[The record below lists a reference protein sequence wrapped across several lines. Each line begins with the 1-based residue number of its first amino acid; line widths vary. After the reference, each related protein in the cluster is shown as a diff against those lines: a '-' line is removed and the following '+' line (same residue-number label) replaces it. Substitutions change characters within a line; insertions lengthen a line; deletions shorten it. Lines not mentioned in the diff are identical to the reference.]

1 MSVGDALRTS
11 DIVAQPG
18 PTGPSANSR
27 QPFALG
33 EKRINAAV
41 SEELEHI
48 WSRVRA
54 ELALAVDESAY
65 RIWLAP
71 LRACALSENRL
82 LVEAP
87 GSARI
92 WIHDR
97 FGRLLDACAIDV
109 LGPGAS
115 VELIDPQSAAPDGA
129 PQRPRITARSA
140 PSRRQSS
147 SPTHPDLRRVARHDE
162 GLTMPASGESRPG
175 PLGNPKLT
183 FEQFVIGDCNRLAH
197 AAALTVAEMPAQAY
211 NPLFICGPPGVGKTH
226 LLSSIATLLL
236 AHNPGLTVRCTT
248 GEAFTNEFLDSL
260 GGSRSDNFKARF
272 RDVDVLLLDD
282 VQFLERKT
290 KTEEEFFHTFNALHD
305 GGRQIVVTSDRPPH
319 DLQALEDRL
328 RERFAAGLVA
338 DIHPPDFLTRMA
350 ILRKRAHHD
359 GVEIG
364 DERAL
369 SAIAERIDSNVRA
382 LEGALIRVVA
392 FSSLTGRPLTGELA
406 GEVLDTL
413 YPRSK
418 LSARG
423 EPSSISEIQAAVGA
437 HFGLSST
444 ELLSS
449 TRSTRVAWP
458 RQVAM
463 YLARELTG
471 ESLPAIGRHFG
482 GRDHTTVLHAC
493 RRASA
498 RIATD
503 DDARRS
509 VEKLCETLTPRSR

>member
-1 MSVGDALRTS
+1 M
-11 DIVAQPG
+11 
-18 PTGPSANSR
+18 
-27 QPFALG
+27 
-33 EKRINAAV
+33 

-48 WSRVRA
+48 WARVRA
-54 ELALAVDESAY
+54 ELALAVDESTY
-65 RIWLAP
+65 RIWLEP
-71 LRACALSENRL
+71 LQPRELCEHRL

-87 GSARI
+87 GSARV
-92 WIHDR
+92 WVHDR
-97 FGRLLDACAIDV
+97 FGRLLDACAVDV
-109 LGPGAS
+109 LGEGAS
-115 VELIDPQSAAPDGA
+115 VELVDHRRADGGA
-129 PQRPRITARSA
+129 EPVRERITKRRAG
-140 PSRRQSS
+140 SRRAAG
-147 SPTHPDLRRVARHDE
+147 SPI
-162 GLTMPASGESRPG
+162 PAGPPHRAPLDVGDRPSESAESRPG

-248 GEAFTNEFLDSL
+248 GEAFTNEFLESL
-260 GGSRSDNFKARF
+260 NGSRTEEFKARF
-272 RDVDVLLLDD
+272 RHVDVLLLDD

-305 GGRQIVVTSDRPPH
+305 GGRQIVVTSDRPPR

-338 DIHPPDFLTRMA
+338 DMRPPDPATRMA
-350 ILRKRAHHD
+350 ILRKRADHD
-359 GVEIG
+359 GVDAG
-364 DERAL
+364 DEQAL
-369 SAIAERIDSNVRA
+369 AAIAERIDSNVRA

-392 FSSLTGRPLTGELA
+392 FSSLTGRPLTAELA
-406 GEVLDTL
+406 VEVLDTL
-413 YPRSK
+413 YPRAK
-418 LSARG
+418 LTHG
-423 EPSSISEIQAAVGA
+423 KPSSIAEIQAAVSA
-437 HFGLSST
+437 HFGLT
-444 ELLSS
+444 PAELLTT
-449 TRSTRVAWP
+449 TRSARIAWP

-493 RRASA
+493 RRASTRLA
-498 RIATD
+498 D
-503 DDARRS
+503 DADARRA
-509 VEKLCETLTPRSR
+509 VEKLCESLTPRNR